1 MSKIVETI
9 LEITWY
15 NVYPSFLRSIQ
26 EGATRVSVSANR
38 DASARSLLP
47 EGTRLLSFSKQP
59 AEQARKSKREEG
71 GRGVGAQ
78 V

>member
-59 AEQARKSKREEG
+59 AEQARAEE
-71 GRGVGAQ
+71 
-78 V
+78 